1 MQRTQ
6 KYHEVAELFLHHYK
20 VTVVTVI
27 REIDERHSIPLQMSL
42 SGHKLPDEKINRAV
56 ESLYNCKIPN
66 IH

>member
-20 VTVVTVI
+20 VTVVTVL
-27 REIDERHSIPLQMSL
+27 RKVEGSKSIPLQMSL
-42 SGHKLPDEKINRAV
+42 SGHELPNEKINRAV